1 MPNLIWKRIL
11 SIFFYNWDLPNC
23 FNRNLLYS
31 IIDFQDTLGSSLFEQ
46 LIYLHDYNMF
56 FVIIILTLVGWTM
69 IACVLNKHYHKYFSH
84 NTIIEII
91 WICIP
96 GFILLLI
103 GIPSL
108 TLLYWIEEI
117 LVTPLIIKVTGHQ
130 WYWDYEYSNLY
141 YDSYDSIQFDSYMVA
156 YDDLKKGDTRLLQ
169 VDANLHIPE
178 GVGTRFLVTSS
189 DVIHCF
195 TVPTLG
201 IKADAMPGR
210 INDLSVIAWR
220 CGLYYGQCSEI
231 CGADHPFMPIIVR
244 VVDFEEFKSWV
255 SELTLLMD
263 NE

>member
-1 MPNLIWKRIL
+1 
-11 SIFFYNWDLPNC
+11 
-23 FNRNLLYS
+23 
-31 IIDFQDTLGSSLFEQ
+31 
-46 LIYLHDYNMF
+46 MF
-56 FVIIILTLVGWTM
+56 FVILILTLVGWTM
-69 IACVLNKHYHKYFSH
+69 IACIMNKHYHKYFSH

-108 TLLYWIEEI
+108 TLLYWVEEI
-117 LVTPLIIKVTGHQ
+117 LITPLVIKVTGHQ
-130 WYWDYEYSNLY
+130 WYWDYEYSGLY
-141 YDSYDSIQFDSYMVA
+141 NNSFDSLQFDSYMISCE
-156 YDDLKKGDTRLLQ
+156 DLQKGDMRLLQ
-169 VDANLHIPE
+169 VDNNLHLPE

-195 TVPTLG
+195 TIPSLG

-244 VVDFEEFKSWV
+244 VVDFEEFKTWIT
-255 SELTLLMD
+255 EMIN